1 MASCVIRNKSI
12 EPLALPEPLA
22 GVLRPG
28 QSVTIPVAASVVQSY
43 LAPTGIPQ
51 GYEVV
56 ALAVDPATFPDAAYG
71 GSLVSAV
78 NALAPASGAA
88 TSASPE
94 IGRLFSVRV
103 PFTALVT
110 GTADDVTIFAS
121 NAPCK
126 FRLLDCFM
134 NVTTLTAGATGTLF
148 TAAAGGGTQCSSAL
162 SAAALGKIRDNIT
175 TGSQTIAAGGSLYL
189 RRSDR
194 AFAGEIVLICERV
207 N

>member
-1 MASCVIRNKSI
+1 MASCVVHNKSI

-28 QSVTIPVAASVVQSY
+28 QSVVLPIAASIVQAA
-43 LAPTGIPQ
+43 LAVTGIPQ
-51 GYEVV
+51 GYEVI
-56 ALAVDPATFPDAAYG
+56 ANQSDPATYPDAAYG

-78 NALAPASGAA
+78 NALAPASGAG

-94 IGRLFSVRV
+94 IGRLFEVRV
-103 PFTALVT
+103 AFTAATT
-110 GTADDVTIFAS
+110 GTADDITIFAA

-126 FRLLDCFM
+126 FRIIDCYLD
-134 NVTTLTAGATGTLF
+134 VTTADSGATGTLY
-148 TAAAGGGTQCSSAL
+148 TAAAGGGTACSSAL
-162 SAAALGKIRDNIT
+162 STTSTGKIRDNIT
-175 TGSQTIAAGGSLYL
+175 TGTPTIAAGGSLYL

-194 AFAGEIVLICERV
+194 AFAGEIVLICSKV